1 MSKEVTV
8 RGIIIKDNQVIL
20 MYRRKNGVEYYAIPG
35 GHLENNE
42 SNEECLI
49 REIKEEFSIDVKVIK
64 LLGKV
69 EKNNKIDYIY
79 SCEWIDGEL
88 LLGGEEKIISNSENY
103 YEIRKVNIK
112 DIDKIELYKE
122 NLDMIKKVINER
134 TI

>member
-49 REIKEEFSIDVKVIK
+49 R
-64 LLGKV
+64 
-69 EKNNKIDYIY
+69 
-79 SCEWIDGEL
+79 
-88 LLGGEEKIISNSENY
+88 
-103 YEIRKVNIK
+103 
-112 DIDKIELYKE
+112 
-122 NLDMIKKVINER
+122 
-134 TI
+134 